1 MFNLMPKHAKFI
13 FPSCGVSFEFASD
26 ATWDSGASKMKNGY
40 VELNIETWLMKP
52 SVEMLQ
58 KIKNSLFRT
67 LRPLYRDEIV
77 IVEVPSVKTQG
88 RFSFIRLKICSNE
101 KCPVKNQI
109 LKNFKEIIFREI

>member
-1 MFNLMPKHAKFI
+1 MSDLMPKHAKFI
-13 FPSCGVSFEFASD
+13 FPSCGVSLMFASN

-67 LRPLYRDEIV
+67 LRPLYKDSIV
-77 IVEVPSVKTQG
+77 IVEVPSVKTYG
-88 RFSFIRLKICSNE
+88 RFSFIRLKVCSNE
-101 KCPVKNQI
+101 KCPVKNKI
-109 LKNFKEIIFREI
+109 LKIFKEIVSAEL